1 MAIVKVSARS
11 KLSKEWTNKLR
22 YVGSYYCHLSKR
34 CVDTSQLAMGDS
46 DKPLGRIAQGINT
59 VREYERI
66 AGFSKIARRALA
78 NNSFDGVLTMIGVLM
93 GSYLSDVNSP
103 STVIRIGVATA
114 ISIGVSGL
122 WGAYLAESAE
132 RGRELAELERIS
144 LTDLSD
150 TKIGRASRMAVIVVS
165 LVDGL
170 SPFVSSLIV
179 LIPFFVAP
187 LIGNILISYVLSLVV
202 GLISLFGLGMFLG
215 RISGRNLIGYG
226 LRTTVAGIVV
236 IVINALLPTD

>member
-1 MAIVKVSARS
+1 MDN
-11 KLSKEWTNKLR
+11 LN
-22 YVGSYYCHLSKR
+22 GSR
-34 CVDTSQLAMGDS
+34 
-46 DKPLGRIAQGINT
+46 GRLAQGIED

-78 NNSFDGVLTMIGVLM
+78 NNAFDGVLTMIGVLM
-93 GSYLSDVNSP
+93 GNYLGNVRSAG
-103 STVIRIGVATA
+103 TVIRIGIATS

-144 LTDLSD
+144 LTDLSE
-150 TKIGRASRMAVIVVS
+150 TKIGRASRVAVIVVS

-170 SPFVSSLIV
+170 SPFLSSALV

-187 LIGNILISYVLSLVV
+187 LIGNILISYVVSIVV
-202 GLISLFGLGMFLG
+202 ALISLFGLGMFLG
-215 RISGRNLIGYG
+215 HISGRSLIGYG
-226 LRTTVAGIVV
+226 LRTVVAGIVA
-236 IVINALLPTD
+236 ITINAVLPFGQ

>member
-1 MAIVKVSARS
+1 MRNSGKMR
-11 KLSKEWTNKLR
+11 
-22 YVGSYYCHLSKR
+22 
-34 CVDTSQLAMGDS
+34 
-46 DKPLGRIAQGINT
+46 GRLAQGIDD

-78 NNSFDGVLTMIGVLM
+78 NNAFDGVLTTIGVLM
-93 GSYLSDVNSP
+93 GQWVVGIRDASI
-103 STVIRIGVATA
+103 VIRIGVATS
-114 ISIGVSGL
+114 ISIGISGL

-144 LTDLSD
+144 LTDLGE

-179 LIPFFVAP
+179 LIPMFIAP
-187 LIGNILISYVLSLVV
+187 LIDNILVSYALSIAVALV
-202 GLISLFGLGMFLG
+202 SLFGLGMFLG
-215 RISGRNLIGYG
+215 HISGRSLIGYG
-226 LRTTVAGIVV
+226 LRTTVAGVV
-236 IVINALLPTD
+236 AIVINALLPTEP

>member
-1 MAIVKVSARS
+1 MDNLNGPR
-11 KLSKEWTNKLR
+11 
-22 YVGSYYCHLSKR
+22 
-34 CVDTSQLAMGDS
+34 
-46 DKPLGRIAQGINT
+46 GRLVQGIED

-78 NNSFDGVLTMIGVLM
+78 NNAFDGVLTMIGVLM
-93 GSYLSDVNSP
+93 GNYLGNVRSAG
-103 STVIRIGVATA
+103 TVIRIGIATS

-144 LTDLSD
+144 LTDLSE
-150 TKIGRASRMAVIVVS
+150 TKIGRASRVAVIVVS

-170 SPFVSSLIV
+170 SPFVSSALV

-187 LIGNILISYVLSLVV
+187 LIGNILISYVVSMVV
-202 GLISLFGLGMFLG
+202 ALISLFGLGMFLG
-215 RISGRNLIGYG
+215 HISGRSLISYG
-226 LRTTVAGIVV
+226 LRTVIAGVVAIT
-236 IVINALLPTD
+236 INAVLPFGQ